1 MKSNV
6 KADFVMPIAVLML
19 ICLVMSALL
28 AGTNFITEP
37 IIVAGDAQRAE
48 QARID
53 VLPAADGFAKLD
65 YTPAEGSVVTEI
77 YEATNGAGYV
87 FMIST
92 TGYGAKG
99 SLQLICSIDSEGKI
113 VDTNTLGH
121 DETPGL
127 GTKVTENAFRSQFPG
142 KDSTLSGVDTI
153 SGATISSS
161 AYVRAIQDVFAV
173 YNEIT
178 K

>member
-1 MKSNV
+1 MKSSV

-37 IIVAGDAQRAE
+37 IITAGNAQRAE

-53 VLPAADGFAKLD
+53 ALPAADGFKLMDAKL
-65 YTPAEGSVVTEI
+65 PEGSAITEI

-87 FMIST
+87 FMLET

-99 SLQLICSIDSEGKI
+99 SLQIICSVDAEGKI
-113 VDTNTLGH
+113 VNTATLAH

-127 GTKVTENAFRSQFPG
+127 GTKVTGDDFRSQFPG
-142 KDSTLSGVDTI
+142 KASMDGIDTI

-161 AYVRAIQDVFAV
+161 AYVNAIADVFAA
-173 YNEIT
+173 YESIT

>member
-1 MKSNV
+1 MKNV
-6 KADFVMPIAVLML
+6 KADFVMPIVVLML
-19 ICLVMSALL
+19 ICLVMSGLL
-28 AGTNFITEP
+28 AATNFITEP
-37 IIVAGDAQRAE
+37 IISAGDAQRAE

-53 VLPAADGFAKLD
+53 ALPAADGFAKLD
-65 YTPAEGSVVTEI
+65 YTAPEGNTVSEV

-87 FMIST
+87 FMLKT

-99 SLQLICSIDSEGKI
+99 SLQIICSIDADGKI
-113 VDTNTLGH
+113 VNTATLAH

-127 GTKVTENAFRSQFPG
+127 GTKVTEAAFAGQFSG
-142 KDSTLSGVDTI
+142 VDASMSGVDTI

-161 AYVRAIQDVFAV
+161 AYVRAIADAFAAFA
-173 YNEIT
+173 EIS

>member
-1 MKSNV
+1 MKSSV

-28 AGTNFITEP
+28 AGTNFITAD
-37 IIVAGDAQRAE
+37 IIAAGDAQRAE

-53 VLPAADGFAKLD
+53 ALPAADGFDLLD
-65 YTPAEGSVVTEI
+65 VELPEGSTVTEV

-87 FMIST
+87 FMIET

-99 SLQLICSIDSEGKI
+99 SLQIICSIDSEGKI
-113 VDTNTLGH
+113 VNTDTLGH

-127 GTKVTENAFRSQFPG
+127 GTKVTEDAFRSQFPG
-142 KDSTLSGVDTI
+142 KDASMEGIDTI

-161 AYVRAIQDVFAV
+161 AYVNAIADVFAV
-173 YNEIT
+173 YESIA

>member
-1 MKSNV
+1 MKSSV
-6 KADFVMPIAVLML
+6 KADFVMPILVLLL
-19 ICLVMSALL
+19 ICLVMSGLL
-28 AGTNFITEP
+28 AGTNFITVD
-37 IIVAGDAQRAE
+37 IIAAGDAQRAE

-53 VLPAADGFAKLD
+53 ALPAADGFTKLD
-65 YTPAEGSVVTEI
+65 VTIPEGSTVTEV

-87 FMIST
+87 FMSAT

-99 SLQLICSIDSEGKI
+99 SLQIICSIDADGKI
-113 VDTNTLGH
+113 VKTATLAH

-127 GTKVTENAFRSQFPG
+127 GTKVTEDAFAGQFAG
-142 KDSTLSGVDTI
+142 KDASLAGVDTI

-161 AYVRAIQDVFAV
+161 AYVNAIADVFAV
-173 YNEIT
+173 YESI

>member
-1 MKSNV
+1 MKSSV
-6 KADFVMPIAVLML
+6 KADFVMPIVVLML

-37 IIVAGDAQRAE
+37 IITAGDAQRAE

-53 VLPAADGFAKLD
+53 ALPAADGFEKLSF
-65 YTPAEGSVVTEI
+65 TAPEGSTVTEV

-87 FMIST
+87 FMVST

-99 SLQLICSIDSEGKI
+99 SLQIICSIDADGKI
-113 VDTNTLGH
+113 VNTATLAH

-127 GTKVTENAFRSQFPG
+127 GTKVTEDAFTGQFPG
-142 KDSTLSGVDTI
+142 VDSSMSGVDTI

-161 AYVRAIQDVFAV
+161 AYVNAIADVFAV
-173 YNEIT
+173 YESI